1 MPTRIRAGQPTD
13 SFREVIE
20 LHSNVHI
27 EAQSRQ
33 AKAATPMESPQE
45 NGGAL
50 HLGRRTRINR
60 VDIKRQWNQAAVTE
74 SCGVML

>member
-1 MPTRIRAGQPTD
+1 MMVWNDCYQEGIKDCSSVR
-13 SFREVIE
+13 
-20 LHSNVHI
+20 H